1 MLQKTKNSERTEEEF
16 KLSKCELEKLL
27 QKASEKGART
37 ALASIG
43 LHDDHAHIDIRD
55 LRELMRAF
63 RMAKKDSFRVFIKLL
78 VSGLAML
85 ILAGFFTLLGD
96 NLKIK

>member
-1 MLQKTKNSERTEEEF
+1 MLQKTKKPEKTEDHF
-16 KLSKCELEKLL
+16 TLSKCELEELL
-27 QKASEKGART
+27 QKASEKGARN
-37 ALASIG
+37 ALSQIG

-55 LRELMRAF
+55 LRQLVQSF

-78 VSGLAML
+78 ASGLAML
-85 ILAGFFTLLGD
+85 IIAGFFTLLGD